1 MCCYAVTELT
11 ISMFD
16 IDDIELEEDD
26 DTPQRP
32 QMMPMILPEYDER
45 LDFEEDI
52 RELPDVLPLLP
63 MRTDQLFPYVAMPLI
78 VGRDKSKRILDY
90 LSSSEN

>member
-45 LDFEEDI
+45 LDFEADI
-52 RELPDVLPLLP
+52 R
-63 MRTDQLFPYVAMPLI
+63 
-78 VGRDKSKRILDY
+78 
-90 LSSSEN
+90 